1 MRSNLR
7 DVLRQFP
14 LFQMLSEERLQE
26 VTEYAILRKYNRGQL
41 IFIEGDPRTRIYFL
55 INGYVRLVIMDD
67 EEENASEFTIYLRP
81 YSLFP
86 YVGLFQDEYY
96 RFSAEAVTDAVLAS
110 FPVDRFEQL
119 IRDDPQVLVQLVR
132 IMGEKMHEL
141 EIRSQKLIRN
151 PATDRIRNLIGL
163 LIKDLGE
170 AANGSSVRIP
180 CPLTANDLAKM
191 AGTSRETV
199 THVLKGYKE
208 SGKLLMKSRTITIND
223 PSFFTL

>member
-14 LFQMLSEERLQE
+14 LFQVLSEERLQD
-26 VTEYAILRKYNRGQL
+26 VMEYAILRKYQRGQF

-55 INGYVRLVIMDD
+55 LNGYVRLVIMDD
-67 EEENASEFTIYLRP
+67 EEDSSEFTIYLRP
-81 YSLFP
+81 CSLFP
-86 YVGLFQDEYY
+86 YVGLFQDECY
-96 RFSAEAVTDAVLAS
+96 RFSAEAVTDAELAS

-119 IRDDPQVLVQLVR
+119 IRDDPHVLVQLVR

-151 PATDRIRNLIGL
+151 PASDRIRKLIGL

-170 AANGSSVRIP
+170 AVDGSGVRIP

-208 SGKLLMKSRTITIND
+208 AGKLLMKSRTITIND